1 MNFQTEKKL
10 QEYFGIQRVEQIKKY
25 TRTRID
31 YRSFMMNSA
40 DLISETIPV
49 EYEYDYKITV
59 NEDFI
64 NLLELII
71 RREESDQRFYNQG
84 FSPFE
89 SRKPVNLIEIYHRL
103 KREFEDQDE
112 DRRMQQKHPELA
124 EIMKDYRS
132 MKALLTSSR

>member
-10 QEYFGIQRVEQIKKY
+10 QEYFGIRQVEQIKKY
-25 TRTRID
+25 AHTRID
-31 YRSFMMNSA
+31 HRSFMMNSA
-40 DLISETIPV
+40 DLVSGTIPV

-84 FSPFE
+84 FSSFK
-89 SRKPVNLIEIYHRL
+89 SRKPVDLIEIYHRL

-112 DRRMQQKHPELA
+112 DQRMQQKHPELA